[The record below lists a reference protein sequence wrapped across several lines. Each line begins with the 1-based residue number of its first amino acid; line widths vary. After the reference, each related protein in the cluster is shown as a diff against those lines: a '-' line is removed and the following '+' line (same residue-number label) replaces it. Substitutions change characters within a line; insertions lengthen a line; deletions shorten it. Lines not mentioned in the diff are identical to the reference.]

1 MRTVVFL
8 FLLLSVGVVVESVRF
23 ERGAVIQKEEL
34 RSLPEKIRQE
44 RLAMAVYDL
53 VEEVIRYATLAKV
66 EFKRTICDSNQ
77 FFADDELK
85 EFSDDEIVGCLQ
97 SYLVDSR
104 INITRAYS
112 SHCTREGYTTKP
124 NGRILL
130 VEW

>member
-23 ERGAVIQKEEL
+23 ERGAVIKKEEL

-112 SHCTREGYTTKP
+112 SHCAREGYTTKP